1 VDLVGPSASAPAV
14 PTTSFAAVTP
24 EPGGVENINTMGP
37 PDQGRLRH
45 DAPCHSGEPRRPP
58 SGSNAMIAMG
68 EESGTEREVTLEP
81 GQGDT
86 APIESE
92 LPETGNGVARGDR
105 GR

>member
-1 VDLVGPSASAPAV
+1 
-14 PTTSFAAVTP
+14 
-24 EPGGVENINTMGP
+24 
-37 PDQGRLRH
+37 
-45 DAPCHSGEPRRPP
+45 
-58 SGSNAMIAMG
+58 MIAMG